1 MKRHSLLALLRL
13 ALAVPI
19 AYSMPMSHSH
29 WGQPYPGDGQQAFG
43 FVIIF
48 GVISIIAALVF
59 LFAGSLAQVF
69 LRGRTPRY
77 TVITDLILFALFT
90 GVLVYAGVT
99 AKYSDSGAGTQ
110 WTH

>member
-13 ALAVPI
+13 ILAIPI
-19 AYSMPMSHSH
+19 AYAMPMSHAQ
-29 WGQPYPGDGQQAFG
+29 WGQEYPGDGQQAFG

-59 LFAGSLAQVF
+59 LFVGSLAQIL
-69 LRGRTPRY
+69 LRRRAPRY
-77 TVITDLILFALFT
+77 TAITDLVLFALFT

-99 AKYSDSGAGTQ
+99 AKYSSNAA
-110 WTH
+110 